1 MSISLAGLNFYG
13 TVGHIIEGAW
23 EFDVK
28 RTKFF
33 GVIGESE
40 ILGGIG
46 SRKITA
52 PYWFY
57 NSFSTGANL
66 ADALYD
72 LDSYIGLN
80 GTLTESGTISRSWEK
95 VTFDGFTRDSSRG
108 MIFSAQLGWLII
120 GTLNF
125 TQLGPNGT

>member
-1 MSISLAGLNFYG
+1 MALYLSDLNFYG
-13 TVGHIIEGAW
+13 TVGHIIEGPW

-33 GVIGESE
+33 GVIGKSE
-40 ILGGIG
+40 IPGGIG
-46 SRKITA
+46 SRQITA
-52 PYWFY
+52 PFWFY
-57 NSFSTGANL
+57 NSFESGADL

-72 LDSYIGLN
+72 LDSYIGTS
-80 GTLTESGTISRSWEK
+80 GTLTETGTISRTWEK
-95 VTFDGFTRDSSRG
+95 TTFDGFSRDSSKG